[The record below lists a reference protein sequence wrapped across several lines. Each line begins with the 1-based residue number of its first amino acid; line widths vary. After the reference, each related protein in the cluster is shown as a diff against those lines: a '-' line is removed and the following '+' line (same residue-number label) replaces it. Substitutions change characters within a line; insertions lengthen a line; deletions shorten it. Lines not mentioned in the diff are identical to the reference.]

1 MRLVFCDD
9 NRLLGEALAAALH
22 AWGHQAV
29 AITTS
34 AAAGVA
40 AVTEHMP
47 DACLLDLRFPGGE
60 DGLTAAR
67 KMRMQCPG
75 TKVVVLSGALD
86 PAVAGEARMI
96 GVAGLLAKDQ
106 NVTQI
111 GRALEAIAS
120 GGAVFPSVPW
130 SLPRAAVSWPRRF
143 PH

>member
-86 PAVAGEARMI
+86 PAVAANIRYGYYP
-96 GVAGLLAKDQ
+96 AGHMMYIDP
-106 NVTQI
+106 
-111 GRALEAIAS
+111 AS
-120 GGAVFPSVPW
+120 AHKLKADLDSFYDS
-130 SLPRAAVSWPRRF
+130 AM
-143 PH
+143 